1 MYMFLVTFFYF
12 FGCAAHAAAIP
23 LLIKQ
28 CHPKTDAN
36 GLRGLF
42 AKRDFTVG
50 EILLSFTNHKISGEW
65 MQQMYYM
72 NAAAVPNFE
81 QLFATDADIQQIWST
96 YVQQSKIHY
105 NILIETSFLHTNFTP
120 LSNKKLLEY
129 NLNLKNGAGGLGTIP
144 ETMKI
149 TVMKPIKKGEPLLR
163 QYGLTWISLVFN
175 TCRMNK
181 KQLCYFNKNFKD
193 IRSGPFGQ
201 GPMCK
206 PNHMSSAHFASLWN
220 QQERDADQL
229 VLLDRKARKRFK
241 TILKRLYGKKF

>member
-1 MYMFLVTFFYF
+1 M
-12 FGCAAHAAAIP
+12 C
-23 LLIKQ
+23 
-28 CHPKTDAN
+28 
-36 GLRGLF
+36 
-42 AKRDFTVG
+42 
-50 EILLSFTNHKISGEW
+50 LLSKVANSCPVQITPEVEFKRPHKTRRFLDIVQNIKNDQRYTFSVLKIPYLFVTRFWTISNS
-65 MQQMYYM
+65 Y
-72 NAAAVPNFE
+72 
-81 QLFATDADIQQIWST
+81 LFCRVT
-96 YVQQSKIHY
+96 
-105 NILIETSFLHTNFTP
+105 TP
-120 LSNKKLLEY
+120 WY

-175 TCRMNK
+175 ACRLNK

-193 IRSGPFGQ
+193 IRSGPFGR

-220 QQERDADQL
+220 QQERDEDEL

-241 TILKRLYGKKF
+241 KILKRLYEYILPTLTNNNKVVEFLNEMTNDTRDLVSLIKKWTKRGLIVERSVGNDDL